1 MYTEENCISLN
12 NSLHFHHLL
21 HYRVIWQIGTL
32 IVTLLLMVTGYM
44 VPSMNS
50 MGLFLFGTLLW
61 VPMWDILDK
70 YVQIDN
76 KNFGISEQYKLL
88 YAILPSIDLH

>member
-1 MYTEENCISLN
+1 
-12 NSLHFHHLL
+12 
-21 HYRVIWQIGTL
+21 
-32 IVTLLLMVTGYM
+32 MVTGYM
-44 VPSMNS
+44 IPSMNS

-76 KNFGISEQYKLL
+76 KDFGISEQYKLL
-88 YAILPSIDLH
+88 YTILPSIDLHWKCWSEKSISSDLWSNL